1 MQKETKPW
9 YASWFDTPFYHI
21 LYQDRDEKE
30 AVFLINNLLS
40 HLKLHPPA
48 EILDLACGKGRHS
61 RYLNMLGYDVTGVD
75 LSKQSI
81 DYAKQYENDLLRFEV
96 HDKLQLY
103 PKQFDAVFNLFTSFG
118 YFESPKDNLQ
128 VIKNIKASLKPDG
141 YGVIDFMNAHKVKQN
156 LVEKEIKKV
165 DGIEFHLNRYVK
177 DNIIFKDIRF
187 NFSNKEYYYTERV
200 NAFELDDFK
209 SYFDKASIELLNVFG
224 DFNLSTFD
232 YKHSNRLLL
241 IFK

>member
-40 HLKLHPPA
+40 HLKLQPPA
-48 EILDLACGKGRHS
+48 KILDLACGKGRHS

-81 DYAKQYENDLLRFEV
+81 DYAKQYENDLLHFEV
-96 HDKLQLY
+96 HNKLNPY

-118 YFESPKDNLQ
+118 YFENPDDNLK
-128 VIKNIKASLKPDG
+128 VIQNIKTSLKPNG
-141 YGVIDFMNAHKVKQN
+141 YGVIDFMNAHKTRIN
-156 LVEKEIKKV
+156 LVKEETKIV
-165 DGIEFHLNRYVK
+165 DGIQFNLHRYVK
-177 DNIIFKDIRF
+177 NNVIYKDIRF
-187 NFSNKEYYYTERV
+187 NFEGKDYHFTERV
-200 NAFELDDFK
+200 SALELEDFK
-209 SYFDKASIELLNVFG
+209 RYFNEAGVELIDVFG
-224 DFNLSTFD
+224 DFNLSPFD
-232 YKHSNRLLL
+232 YENSNRLLL